1 MKLHGVSSR
10 NTVAFTLCLGHSA
23 LRRLEHDMDWILLA
37 LDSPLAGD
45 LNMVI
50 LQTNGLTLTKQEI
63 K

>member
-1 MKLHGVSSR
+1 
-10 NTVAFTLCLGHSA
+10 
-23 LRRLEHDMDWILLA
+23 MDWILLA